1 MSLLNG
7 SYRYNGLK
15 ALSLWRR
22 VTLETVL
29 DDSPDLTTRQLV
41 IFTTVYL
48 IDGAHTVKSLA
59 AELNVTKAVITRAL
73 DTLEDYG
80 FLRRCPNPKDKRSV
94 IIQRT
99 SGGSRY
105 LRKFGDMICAEIKM
119 DIPYAN
125 AA

>member
-1 MSLLNG
+1 M
-7 SYRYNGLK
+7 
-15 ALSLWRR
+15 SLWRR
-22 VTLETVL
+22 VTLQTVL

-41 IFTTVYL
+41 IFTSVYL

-73 DTLEDYG
+73 DTLEAYG
-80 FLRRCPNPKDKRSV
+80 FLQRCPNPEDKRSV

-99 SGGSRY
+99 SGGARY
-105 LRKFGDMICAEIKM
+105 LGRFGDLICAEIKM
-119 DIPYAN
+119 DIPRAN